1 MSQDKPTYERI
12 QAIADRSVEMLTPH
26 WDARDNFAKT
36 LISVAS
42 GVIALTVTFAKSIAV
57 PQSNPIWR
65 YSLFASWMFF
75 LISILCCG
83 IVLWLTKDIRLL
95 AFKFF
100 ENRPDIK
107 AALADIDLTKPE
119 SIKPMD
125 DIRGKIFRPLESK
138 ELWSERFLTFA
149 AIIFLIGLMLLS
161 IIGWKQF

>member
-1 MSQDKPTYERI
+1 MTPEKPTYERV
-12 QAIADRSVEMLTPH
+12 QAIADRSLEMLTPH

-42 GVIALTVTFAKSIAV
+42 GIIALTVTFAKSIAD
-57 PQSNPIWR
+57 PQSGNVWR
-65 YSLFASWMFF
+65 YSLFATWIFF

-107 AALADIDLTKPE
+107 AALAGIDRTKPE
-119 SIKPMD
+119 TLKPMD
-125 DIRGKIFRPLESK
+125 EIRERIFRPLEST
-138 ELWSERFLTFA
+138 ERWAERCLKIA
-149 AIIFLIGLMLLS
+149 AIIFLLGLVLLS
-161 IIGWKQF
+161 VVGWRKF